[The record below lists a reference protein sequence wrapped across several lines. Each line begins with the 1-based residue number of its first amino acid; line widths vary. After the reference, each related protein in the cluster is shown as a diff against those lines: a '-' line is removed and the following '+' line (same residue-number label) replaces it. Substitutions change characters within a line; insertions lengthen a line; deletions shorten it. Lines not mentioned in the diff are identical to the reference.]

1 MTDKELLDLAAKAIG
16 ARRTR
21 YAKDGMFQ
29 IHYWHEVYEND
40 WEYWIPLEDDGAA
53 LRLAEQLKLDIYHAW
68 DEVTQVCVGY
78 PKPGKHRQD
87 ISYVI
92 ESYDQSSIESA
103 TRRAIVRAAAEIGK
117 SIK

>member
-1 MTDKELLDLAAKAIG
+1 MTDRELLELAAKAAGDIEVLSYHHQKGIQIG
-16 ARRTR
+16 TGALRWV
-21 YAKDGMFQ
+21 Q
-29 IHYWHEVYEND
+29 YWN
-40 WEYWIPLEDDGAA
+40 PLTDDGEA
-53 LRLAEQLKLDIYHAW
+53 LRLAVQLKLEIYHAW
-68 DEVTQVCVGY
+68 DEVTQACVGF

-117 SIK
+117 ANHD